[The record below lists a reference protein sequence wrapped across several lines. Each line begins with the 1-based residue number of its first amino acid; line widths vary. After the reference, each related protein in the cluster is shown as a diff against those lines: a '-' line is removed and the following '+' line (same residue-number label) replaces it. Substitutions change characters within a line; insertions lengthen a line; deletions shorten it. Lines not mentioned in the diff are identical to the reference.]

1 MAIRIFNNTASTN
14 AQRYLGVNNQRLATS
29 IERISS
35 GIRINKG
42 ADDAAGLAIS
52 EGLRSDIR
60 ALRQATRNAND
71 GLSLLNV
78 TEGALNEQSG
88 ILIRLREL
96 ASQAATGTVGST
108 ERATIQLEFSA
119 LRDELTRIAMTTEF
133 NGIGVIDGTLKSSKA
148 ATTASAPTKV
158 AATTAASGAVTSV
171 ATANVTTTK
180 TDALTGIVTT
190 VVSAAASGAV
200 TSVAA
205 TNQTLVSTA
214 ASGAVTTTNQTPVSA
229 VATTNDIMI
238 QIGIDNSADSRIN
251 LNNSLSLDAVTSS
264 TLGVAS
270 LSVTGA
276 AEALTA
282 LAQIENAIAS
292 VTATRGK
299 VGAVTNRLQ
308 RAVGALSI
316 TSENLQAAES
326 SIRDADIAH
335 EIAQLTR
342 NQILVQT
349 STAMVGQSNLIP
361 QSVLQLLA

>member
-1 MAIRIFNNTASTN
+1 MAIRIFNNIASTN
-14 AQRYLGVNNQRLATS
+14 AQRILGINNDRLAQS

-35 GIRINKG
+35 GIRINRG

-71 GLSLLNV
+71 GISLINV

-119 LRDELTRIAMTTEF
+119 LRDELTRIAQTTEF
-133 NGIGVIDGTLKSSKA
+133 NGIGLIDGNL
-148 ATTASAPTKV
+148 AS
-158 AATTAASGAVTSV
+158 SV
-171 ATANVTTTK
+171 AT
-180 TDALTGIVTT
+180 
-190 VVSAAASGAV
+190 
-200 TSVAA
+200 TSH
-205 TNQTLVSTA
+205 TL
-214 ASGAVTTTNQTPVSA
+214 
-229 VATTNDIMI
+229 I
-238 QIGIDNSADSRIN
+238 QIGIDSSANSRLD
-251 LNNSLSLDAVTSS
+251 LNAILGLDAITSS

-270 LSVTGA
+270 LSVTA
-276 AEALTA
+276 SAEALTA
-282 LAQIENAIAS
+282 LATIETAIAS
-292 VTATRGK
+292 VTAARGK
-299 VGAVTNRLQ
+299 VGAVQNRLQ
-308 RAVGALSI
+308 RSVSALSI
-316 TSENLQAAES
+316 SSENLQAAES